1 MAGERERLCAHIR
14 AAKDWLGRAESSLER
29 EEDIKGGL
37 NLMLAQAELQRAK
50 ETRRRER
57 FAKLLAPA
65 LALVIAVGGI
75 FVYRMSLPPSER
87 SNVAETA
94 ERLAA
99 PAAPVQPPIPAEPA
113 APAVESA
120 PVLADSVHGGIV
132 FAPVEAA
139 DAPAAEA
146 ALEAKAAPAAQGEPR
161 TAEEV
166 REDAAPA
173 PPTQDMQKL
182 MLAAGRVLRE

>member
-99 PAAPVQPPIPAEPA
+99 PAAP
-113 APAVESA
+113 AVESA
-120 PVLADSVHGGIV
+120 PVPADSVHGGIV
-132 FAPVEAA
+132 LAPAEAA

-146 ALEAKAAPAAQGEPR
+146 ALEAKAVPAAQGEPR

-166 REDAAPA
+166 REDTAPV

>member
-1 MAGERERLCAHIR
+1 
-14 AAKDWLGRAESSLER
+14 
-29 EEDIKGGL
+29 
-37 NLMLAQAELQRAK
+37 
-50 ETRRRER
+50 
-57 FAKLLAPA
+57 
-65 LALVIAVGGI
+65 
-75 FVYRMSLPPSER
+75 MSLPPSER

-99 PAAPVQPPIPAEPA
+99 PAAPVQPPIPAETA

>member
-99 PAAPVQPPIPAEPA
+99 PAASVQPLTHAEPA
-113 APAVESA
+113 VSAAESVPAPAA
-120 PVLADSVHGGIV
+120 SVYGGTAL
-132 FAPVEAA
+132 APVEAA
-139 DAPAAEA
+139 EEPVAETV
-146 ALEAKAAPAAQGEPR
+146 LEAKAAPAAQEAPR
-161 TAEEV
+161 TAEEL